1 MVRIFLTGYMGAGK
15 TTLGKAFARKMNVPF
30 VDLDWYIEERFHKT
44 VGELFTE
51 RGETGFRELER
62 NMLHEVA
69 EFENVVISTGGGAP
83 CFFDNME
90 FMNRVGKTV
99 FLDVHPDVLFR
110 RLRIAKQQRPI
121 LQGKED
127 DELKAF
133 IIRALEQRAPFYTQA
148 QYIFNATNWKI
159 AGRSKQPCND
169 CRNCWDYKLFYFHK
183 SCQPHGFFLFFL
195 SALYLFGFS
204 FLFIQ
209 SIFVPWHSLRD
220 FSIDY

>member
-51 RGETGFRELER
+51 RGETGFRDLES
-62 NMLHEVA
+62 NLLQEVA
-69 EFENVVISTGGGAP
+69 EHENVVISTGGGAP

-148 QYIFNATNWKI
+148 QYIFNADELEDRWQIET
-159 AGRSKQPCND
+159 AVQRLQELLG
-169 CRNCWDYKLFYFHK
+169 L
-183 SCQPHGFFLFFL
+183 
-195 SALYLFGFS
+195 
-204 FLFIQ
+204 
-209 SIFVPWHSLRD
+209 
-220 FSIDY
+220 

>member
-133 IIRALEQRAPFYTQA
+133 IIRALEQRAPFNTQA
-148 QYIFNATNWKI
+148 QYIFNADEVDHRWQIET
-159 AGRSKQPCND
+159 AVQRLQDLLG
-169 CRNCWDYKLFYFHK
+169 L
-183 SCQPHGFFLFFL
+183 
-195 SALYLFGFS
+195 
-204 FLFIQ
+204 
-209 SIFVPWHSLRD
+209 
-220 FSIDY
+220 

>member
-1 MVRIFLTGYMGAGK
+1 MTNFVSKISHLWFVSSLPAIWVPEK

-69 EFENVVISTGGGAP
+69 EFENVVISTGGSAL
-83 CFFDNME
+83 FFDNME

-148 QYIFNATNWKI
+148 QYIFNADELEDRWQIET
-159 AGRSKQPCND
+159 AVQRLQELLG
-169 CRNCWDYKLFYFHK
+169 L
-183 SCQPHGFFLFFL
+183 
-195 SALYLFGFS
+195 
-204 FLFIQ
+204 
-209 SIFVPWHSLRD
+209 
-220 FSIDY
+220 

>member
-133 IIRALEQRAPFYTQA
+133 IIGRWNNGLLSTRRRN
-148 QYIFNATNWKI
+148 IFSMPTNWKI